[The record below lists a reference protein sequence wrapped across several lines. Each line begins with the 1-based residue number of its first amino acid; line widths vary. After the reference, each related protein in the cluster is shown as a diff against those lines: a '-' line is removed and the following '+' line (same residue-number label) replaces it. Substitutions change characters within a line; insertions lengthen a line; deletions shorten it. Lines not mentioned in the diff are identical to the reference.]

1 MSCHTH
7 TPPEGYAGPEL
18 DEIMIFDGKG
28 ERTIFYAKTY
38 RTMDLE
44 LGLDGWVYLAERD
57 RILRI
62 NSLEGEDDGEPCY
75 TIPGRLFAFGY
86 IRGLLHRAKS
96 N

>member
-1 MSCHTH
+1 MSYSHAA
-7 TPPEGYAGPEL
+7 EDYAGPEL

-28 ERTIFYAKTY
+28 KRTIFYAKTY
-38 RTMDLE
+38 RTMDIE
-44 LGLDGWVYLAERD
+44 LGSDGWVYLAERD

-62 NSLEGEDDGEPCY
+62 NSLEGEDDGEPGY

-86 IRGLLHRAKS
+86 IRGLLRGAKS